1 MVSKCHYLLISN
13 DVLQHQLNPIPC
25 VRTLVLAGVIS
36 ARTNLKISFF
46 RQESASAWGVK
57 LRHRTFPGRTEAVPF
72 QEGTV

>member
-1 MVSKCHYLLISN
+1 M
-13 DVLQHQLNPIPC
+13 
-25 VRTLVLAGVIS
+25 RTLVLAGVIS

-57 LRHRTFPGRTEAVPF
+57 LCHRTFPGRTEAVPF